1 MTVHRVP
8 DVHHRLWTTRHT
20 PALEIS
26 DGDVLEF
33 SAPEAAGGQFDDF
46 RPGDPVP
53 ALKPELLYPMLGPV
67 MVDGAEPGDTL
78 ELELLDF
85 TPEGWGWTAVLP
97 GMGLLPD
104 DFPDPHL
111 HRWEFPAEGDG
122 TATADFLDVAR
133 VPVRPFLGVLACAPD
148 TDEPLDVM
156 PPGPFGGNIDCR
168 DLVAGTRV
176 FLPVQTPG
184 ARLTLADPHAAQG
197 DGEVCVSAIEAP
209 LDGRLRVTLH
219 RGRSIPTPQFRTS
232 GPLRPGIEDA
242 GFYATMGIGPD
253 VRLAARDAV
262 RYMVDH
268 ISSTYRLDPLD
279 AYVLASVV
287 VDLKISEAVD
297 EPHWVVSAYLPLS
310 VMNA

>member
-1 MTVHRVP
+1 M
-8 DVHHRLWTTRHT
+8 
-20 PALEIS
+20 
-26 DGDVLEF
+26 
-33 SAPEAAGGQFDDF
+33 
-46 RPGDPVP
+46 
-53 ALKPELLYPMLGPV
+53 
-67 MVDGAEPGDTL
+67 
-78 ELELLDF
+78 
-85 TPEGWGWTAVLP
+85 
-97 GMGLLPD
+97 
-104 DFPDPHL
+104 
-111 HRWEFPAEGDG
+111 
-122 TATADFLDVAR
+122 
-133 VPVRPFLGVLACAPD
+133 
-148 TDEPLDVM
+148 
-156 PPGPFGGNIDCR
+156 
-168 DLVAGTRV
+168 

-219 RGRSIPTPQFRTS
+219 RGRSIPTPQFRTP